1 MKGRSACGLSVANLA
16 KDSRQE
22 LLQKTTRLMRGTGGR
37 TMATHSELLK
47 PCPICGAKAFV
58 KHDVV
63 DGFEFGWSVGCP
75 RFCRDDG
82 VHGLI
87 GIVFDLNDL

>member
-1 MKGRSACGLSVANLA
+1 MTNDKR
-16 KDSRQE
+16 
-22 LLQKTTRLMRGTGGR
+22 
-37 TMATHSELLK
+37 LK

-58 KHDVV
+58 AHDVV

-82 VHGLI
+82 VHGLSMDTPDDEFEKKRFTGFCYSTKDKAI
-87 GIVFDLNDL
+87 EAWNDRVDAGEWRISPWRL